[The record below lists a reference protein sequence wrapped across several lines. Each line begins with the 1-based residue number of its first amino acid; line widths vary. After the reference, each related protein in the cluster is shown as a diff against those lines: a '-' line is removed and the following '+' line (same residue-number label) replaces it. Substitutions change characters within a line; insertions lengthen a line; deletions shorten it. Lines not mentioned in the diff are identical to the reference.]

1 MALRPYQGGR
11 FEEIGSE
18 EAHTIETF
26 ERRIGGTPCSEPK
39 REYSS
44 QEHTERRTFGR
55 DENGEIVVKIEK
67 NPRDPVRPVSPVLPV
82 EPVGNHRHAHLL
94 KPIQPLTIP
103 RIDVRSATP
112 SHDGSWHSQGPITQ
126 RSHYVT
132 SPSHS
137 ANVSP
142 RSVSFSPQS
151 NSSGGSN
158 KSNPMKKIIK
168 KARWVSIHDG
178 RPVSPFTETVTY
190 EPAFPQRY
198 SSAPSL
204 SGRSAV
210 SSNSLSLS
218 PRRESNGSCSYIV
231 QNPLYHD

>member
-26 ERRIGGTPCSEPK
+26 ERRIGGTPCSEIIK
-39 REYSS
+39 KARWVSI
-44 QEHTERRTFGR
+44 HDG
-55 DENGEIVVKIEK
+55 
-67 NPRDPVRPVSPVLPV
+67 RPVSPFTETVTY
-82 EPVGNHRHAHLL
+82 EPAFPQRYSSAPSLSG
-94 KPIQPLTIP
+94 
-103 RIDVRSATP
+103 RSAVSSNSLSLSP
-112 SHDGSWHSQGPITQ
+112 RRPITQ

-198 SSAPSL
+198 SRCSYPVLKSYAGQP
-204 SGRSAV
+204 RCT
-210 SSNSLSLS
+210 LS
-218 PRRESNGSCSYIV
+218 P
-231 QNPLYHD
+231 